1 MTHCLISDPFKIQWT
16 FFFLLNLNS
25 YVEMNQSLA
34 LEMQILGYESFLGRI
49 IRSRYPEEPCN
60 LETQMLTDWE
70 QHHLAGEPF

>member
-1 MTHCLISDPFKIQWT
+1 
-16 FFFLLNLNS
+16 
-25 YVEMNQSLA
+25 MNQSLA